1 MADYILMPKLGL
13 TMTEGTI
20 ANWRKKEGDEIAQG
34 EAIFDVETDKLT
46 NEFEST
52 VSGVLRKILVEEGT
66 VDVLKPVAIIGTA
79 DEDISSLL
87 GDAPQIAKEKQVDAP
102 VKNIEEK
109 EKPQKSEGRVKAS
122 PRAKKLAAEM
132 GIDINMITGTGPQGS
147 VTEKDVEG
155 YSKQEAKENKVSPA
169 AAVIADKLEVDLSG
183 IQKDER
189 IMKEDV
195 IRIKGAQELE
205 KFAAPQDFRKQ
216 MSPMRRVIAK
226 RMLQSQQ
233 ISPVVNYNLRVDATN
248 LNEIRNQFKET
259 GEKVTYTDLLVK
271 ILSKVLLE
279 YPLLNASIEGDEIIT
294 RNYVNMGV
302 AVALPDG
309 LIVPVVKYSNVKD
322 LKTISKEIKD
332 LASRA
337 KTNQLDQDE
346 IKGGTFT
353 ITNVGMYGMES
364 FTPIINQ
371 PEVAILGINAIID
384 TPVAVNKEVRIKPL
398 MNLSLTADHRAVDGA
413 VASAFMARLKE
424 VIEKPG
430 LLL

>member
-34 EAIFDVETDKLT
+34 EVIFDVETDKLT
-46 NEFEST
+46 NEFKST
-52 VSGVLRKILVEEGT
+52 VSGVLRKILVEEGN

-87 GDAPQIAKEKQVDAP
+87 GDPAQIAKEKQVDAP

-109 EKPQKSEGRVKAS
+109 EKPQKSDGRVKAS
-122 PRAKKLAAEM
+122 PRAKKLAADM

-155 YSKQEAKENKVSPA
+155 YSKQEVKENKVSPA

-205 KFAAPQDFRKQ
+205 KFAAPRDFRKQ
-216 MSPMRRVIAK
+216 MSPMRKVIAK
-226 RMLQSQQ
+226 RMLLSQQ

-248 LNEIRNQFKET
+248 LTEIRNQFKET
-259 GEKVTYTDLLVK
+259 GGNVTYTDLLVK
-271 ILSKVLLE
+271 MLSKVLLE
-279 YPLLNASIEGDEIIT
+279 YPLLNAYIEGDEIIT

-302 AVALPDG
+302 AVALSDG

-371 PEVAILGINAIID
+371 PEVAILGINAIVD
-384 TPVAVNKEVRIKPL
+384 TPVAVNEEVRIKPL